1 MKQTFKPTLA
11 VAAISLLIASGAV
24 LASGDH
30 KSGHGHGHGHG
41 DKKEVKAAAPAEGT
55 MAEGEVRTINKE
67 AGKITLKHGEI
78 KNLDMG
84 AMTMVFQVK
93 DPSMLD
99 KVKEGDKV
107 NFTAEKVRGQF
118 TVTGI
123 EKK

>member
-1 MKQTFKPTLA
+1 MKNRLITTTLA
-11 VAAISLLIASGAV
+11 LALASGAAF
-24 LASGDH
+24 ASGDH
-30 KSGHGHGHGHG
+30 KSGHGGHG
-41 DKKEVKAAAPAEGT
+41 DSKTAAPAAGAMTEGD
-55 MAEGEVRTINKE
+55 VRTINKE

>member
-1 MKQTFKPTLA
+1 MKLTFKPTLA
-11 VAAISLLIASGAV
+11 VAAFSLLFATGSV
-24 LASGDH
+24 PASGDH
-30 KSGHGHGHGHG
+30 KSEHGHGHG
-41 DKKEVKAAAPAEGT
+41 DKKEVKAAAPDSGAMT
-55 MAEGEVRTINKE
+55 EGEVRTINKE

-84 AMTMVFQVK
+84 AMTMVFQVT
-93 DPSMLD
+93 DRAMLD

-107 NFTAEKVRGQF
+107 NFTAEKIRGQF

>member
-1 MKQTFKPTLA
+1 MDS

-24 LASGDH
+24 LGSGDH
-30 KSGHGHGHGHG
+30 KSGHGHGHG
-41 DKKEVKAAAPAEGT
+41 DKKEVKAAVPDSGT